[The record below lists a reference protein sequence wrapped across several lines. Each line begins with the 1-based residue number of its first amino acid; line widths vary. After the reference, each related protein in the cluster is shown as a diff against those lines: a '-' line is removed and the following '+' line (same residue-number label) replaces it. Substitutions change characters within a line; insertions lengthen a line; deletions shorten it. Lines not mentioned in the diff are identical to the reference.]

1 MTVKG
6 SNGGLA
12 GDDLDV
18 ANERATKIHNVG
30 CRRSQRTGFEPEH
43 LIYTMVLPTNVR
55 SALSH
60 ARERLSSLSAETRL

>member
-6 SNGGLA
+6 SNGKLT

-18 ANERATKIHNVG
+18 ANERATEVHHVG
-30 CRRSQRTGFEPEH
+30 RRRSQRTGFEPEH
-43 LIYTMVLPTNVR
+43 IIYSMVLPTNVR

-60 ARERLSSLSAETRL
+60 AKERLSSLSAETRP